1 MRNFILA
8 LTMPP
13 MGFVML
19 LVLALCLCDWRRFV
33 RWQAWGR
40 RLAWLSV
47 AGLLITGTP
56 AVSTSMLRALESGLP
71 TTPPADDPPKA
82 IIVLGAD
89 LIRAAEEPLGVR
101 PGLLTLDRLRTA
113 AALHR
118 QTGLPIL
125 VTGGIVQQH
134 AATVGEVMAISL
146 KDDFQAPPEWTET
159 RSINTQQN
167 AQYSAKILEAQGIH
181 SVYVV
186 THSWH
191 MRRALLAFQRTG
203 LTVTAAPTDLD
214 EPLGPDWDDFVP
226 RTAAWQTCWF
236 ALHEWIGYAWYAV
249 RPHL

>member
-1 MRNFILA
+1 MRNLILMLA
-8 LTMPP
+8 MPP

-19 LVLALCLCDWRRFV
+19 LVVALCLRG
-33 RWQAWGR
+33 RWQSWGR
-40 RLAWLSV
+40 RLAWVSL
-47 AGLLITGTP
+47 AGLLITAMP
-56 AVSTSMLRALESGLP
+56 AVSTPMLRALETGLP

-82 IIVLGAD
+82 IVVLGGD
-89 LIRAAEEPLGVR
+89 LIRADEEPLGVR

-118 QTGLPIL
+118 RTGLPIL
-125 VTGGIVQQH
+125 VTGGIVLQNVPP
-134 AATVGEVMAISL
+134 VGDVMAVSL
-146 KDDFQAPPEWTET
+146 KNDFRTSAEWTED

-167 AQYSAKILEAQGIH
+167 AQYSAHILRAEGIG

-214 EPLGPDWDDFVP
+214 EPLAPEWNDFLP
-226 RTAAWQTCWF
+226 RTPAWQTCWF

>member
-1 MRNFILA
+1 MRNLILMLA
-8 LTMPP
+8 MPP

-19 LVLALCLCDWRRFV
+19 LLVALCLRG
-33 RWQAWGR
+33 RWQGWGK
-40 RLAWLSV
+40 RLAWVSL
-47 AGLLITGTP
+47 AGLLITAMP
-56 AVSTSMLRALESGLP
+56 AVSSPMLRALETGLP
-71 TTPPADDPPKA
+71 TTPPAGDPPKA
-82 IIVLGAD
+82 IVVLGGD

-118 QTGLPIL
+118 RTGLPIL
-125 VTGGIVQQH
+125 VTGGIVQQN
-134 AATVGEVMAISL
+134 APPVADAMAISL
-146 KDDFQAPPEWTET
+146 KDDFLTPAEWTED
-159 RSINTQQN
+159 RSVNTQQN
-167 AQYSAKILEAQGIH
+167 AQYSARILRAAGID
-181 SVYVV
+181 SIYVV

-214 EPLGPDWDDFVP
+214 EPLGPELNDFVP
-226 RTAAWQTCWF
+226 RTGAWQVCWF